1 MLSWDLYVGSDDD
14 SNVVLE
20 IDDTTIAM
28 TVEEAR
34 VYFAEGYSLLA
45 AMLTKLYEPDG
56 ANRVPS
62 ADELRHVSDAVLQAR
77 RRAETLSGQDETY
90 PPLLSQMRNL
100 LDTRG
105 QCAVVGESAAGK
117 SVLVN
122 CLAREREADGVPILW
137 LDLANPD
144 VTHLACI
151 LALMRVPVPVHGKA
165 LVVLDDVQSSPAIAR
180 RIVSQLLAMSEV
192 SVELVA
198 VGWLDVREMFES
210 LFGYSCVMHCDGRQT
225 CISLLS
231 TKRLPRD
238 AHSEL
243 LNLAG
248 SNALIAEIALHW
260 YLETREV
267 PHTSQIAARAY
278 DILRGNR
285 LFSSGELAAL
295 WVLACLAIFEIDVD
309 IRYLDGEI
317 RLNVHQL
324 IRRGIAK
331 QKRPFTSLGHRSLA
345 RLVVQH
351 LRESKLID
359 LSLARDPVTLAVNYL
374 RRAGDTQIKVAL
386 DRLDLITLRRAELS
400 NTQGSFLARASTN
413 AGVLVRQLGAMST
426 EDPSWGDNVASA
438 IFVAEAFADLGLL
451 DKWMKVAA
459 YVRSRWLIDNGTELP
474 SYVGSPPAERDD
486 FDAIAKRMNREDDAR
501 IRIYSQYVSTIDL
514 DRFHRTWVLG
524 LLLGFEASAL
534 QDEETRI
541 ARLRSI
547 VREVQLPSGAFYP
560 ERVPWVTARVCLEG
574 YAKPSLKKCRPI
586 AARNEDK
593 KVFSG
598 RL

>member
-1 MLSWDLYVGSDDD
+1 VLSWDLYVGSDDD

-198 VGWLDVREMFES
+198 VGWLD
-210 LFGYSCVMHCDGRQT
+210 GC
-225 CISLLS
+225 
-231 TKRLPRD
+231 
-238 AHSEL
+238 
-243 LNLAG
+243 
-248 SNALIAEIALHW
+248 
-260 YLETREV
+260 
-267 PHTSQIAARAY
+267 
-278 DILRGNR
+278 
-285 LFSSGELAAL
+285 
-295 WVLACLAIFEIDVD
+295 
-309 IRYLDGEI
+309 
-317 RLNVHQL
+317 
-324 IRRGIAK
+324 
-331 QKRPFTSLGHRSLA
+331 
-345 RLVVQH
+345 
-351 LRESKLID
+351 
-359 LSLARDPVTLAVNYL
+359 
-374 RRAGDTQIKVAL
+374 
-386 DRLDLITLRRAELS
+386 
-400 NTQGSFLARASTN
+400 
-413 AGVLVRQLGAMST
+413 
-426 EDPSWGDNVASA
+426 
-438 IFVAEAFADLGLL
+438 
-451 DKWMKVAA
+451 
-459 YVRSRWLIDNGTELP
+459 
-474 SYVGSPPAERDD
+474 
-486 FDAIAKRMNREDDAR
+486 
-501 IRIYSQYVSTIDL
+501 
-514 DRFHRTWVLG
+514 
-524 LLLGFEASAL
+524 
-534 QDEETRI
+534 
-541 ARLRSI
+541 
-547 VREVQLPSGAFYP
+547 
-560 ERVPWVTARVCLEG
+560 
-574 YAKPSLKKCRPI
+574 
-586 AARNEDK
+586 ARN
-593 KVFSG
+593 V
-598 RL
+598 